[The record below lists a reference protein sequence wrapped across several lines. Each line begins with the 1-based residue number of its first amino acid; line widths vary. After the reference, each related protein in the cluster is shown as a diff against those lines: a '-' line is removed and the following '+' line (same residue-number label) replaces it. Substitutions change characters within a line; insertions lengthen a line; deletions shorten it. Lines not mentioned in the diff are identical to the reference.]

1 MVRHRRRS
9 CEGFDIGNLG
19 QSLDRQHGCDVYKD
33 HCGTSSRAKRCQ
45 RELHLH
51 ARTAP
56 SATLIGRHGVGTVME
71 SCGNSAPY
79 CIDPNGL
86 RSHDVQNISVP
97 RPVGF
102 EQAHDSSVRSCQH
115 K

>member
-1 MVRHRRRS
+1 
-9 CEGFDIGNLG
+9 
-19 QSLDRQHGCDVYKD
+19 
-33 HCGTSSRAKRCQ
+33 
-45 RELHLH
+45 
-51 ARTAP
+51 
-56 SATLIGRHGVGTVME
+56 ME